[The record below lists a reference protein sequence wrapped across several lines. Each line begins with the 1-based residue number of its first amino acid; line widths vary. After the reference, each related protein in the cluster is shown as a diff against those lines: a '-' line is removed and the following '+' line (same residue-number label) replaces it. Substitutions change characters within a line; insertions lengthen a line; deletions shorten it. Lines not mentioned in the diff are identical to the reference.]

1 MQQQILIYFDI
12 LSYPPNFKQIEYF
25 LFILRNLR
33 KHQKSHQRLLAL
45 DSSQKNKKKWPIN
58 LLPSRTANQAKR
70 KFANDTATSAL
81 LLRNTVTCNSLCG
94 IPFLP
99 KSHKRK
105 RPQHAPE
112 QTYRRISLR
121 RSMLRS
127 SLCFYLVTNATR
139 LHSVTSDDT

>member
-12 LSYPPNFKQIEYF
+12 LSYPPHFKQIEYF

-45 DSSQKNKKKWPIN
+45 GSSQKNKKKWPIN
-58 LLPSRTANQAKR
+58 LLPCRTANQAKR
-70 KFANDTATSAL
+70 KFANDIATSPFP
-81 LLRNTVTCNSLCG
+81 LRNAITSSSLCG
-94 IPFLP
+94 VPVLP
-99 KSHKRK
+99 KSHKRR
-105 RPQHAPE
+105 RPQHASE

-127 SLCFYLVTNATR
+127 FIHLN
-139 LHSVTSDDT
+139 

>member
-70 KFANDTATSAL
+70 KFANDTA
-81 LLRNTVTCNSLCG
+81 
-94 IPFLP
+94 
-99 KSHKRK
+99 
-105 RPQHAPE
+105 PE
-112 QTYRRISLR
+112 ERR
-121 RSMLRS
+121 
-127 SLCFYLVTNATR
+127 YE
-139 LHSVTSDDT
+139 